1 LEPLAGVRFRSGYL
15 DTLNMR
21 VHGNEYMAYG
31 DMQMLYHD
39 LKIQLINTNDPRKK
53 KFLTGLLN
61 FIANTFVVKNKNQKN
76 TGKVF
81 FVRDRERSSINYLIK
96 MVMSGVTS
104 NIGARGTRKMI
115 RQYKKEL
122 RQRNLPPFDYD

>member
-1 LEPLAGVRFRSGYL
+1 
-15 DTLNMR
+15 
-21 VHGNEYMAYG
+21 
-31 DMQMLYHD
+31 LYHD